1 MMGDMTAF
9 FTAMLSAIAAF
20 LAAEPII
27 YLFGLICLVLVI
39 KAVKNIIS

>member
-1 MMGDMTAF
+1 MDAMMVYSVG
-9 FTAMLSAIAAF
+9 MLETVAVF
-20 LAAEPII
+20 LGSEPII